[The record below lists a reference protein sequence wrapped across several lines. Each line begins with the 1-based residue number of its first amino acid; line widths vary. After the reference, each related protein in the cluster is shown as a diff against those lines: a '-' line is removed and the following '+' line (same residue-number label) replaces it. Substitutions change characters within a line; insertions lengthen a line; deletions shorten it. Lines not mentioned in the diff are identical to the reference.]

1 MEQPDLY
8 HVLLVDPDADQDVIR
23 AAYRALAARH
33 HPDVGGTA
41 EQMAA
46 LNRAYAVLSD
56 PVVRATYDRRRR
68 AVLANDRAR
77 AASPDDGPAAV
88 AAPSPGP
95 GSGDGRSSVLDYG
108 RYTGWTIEQVARHD
122 PDFLEWFVRTPGGR
136 PYHAEVAR
144 ELRQVQAATAVAPD
158 PGSRGRSRRW

>member
-23 AAYRALAARH
+23 AAYRALAAKH

-68 AVLANDRAR
+68 AILANEQAR
-77 AASPDDGPAAV
+77 ASGPDDGTASAASTSAGV
-88 AAPSPGP
+88 AAAG
-95 GSGDGRSSVLDYG
+95 GRGSVLDYG
-108 RYTGWTIEQVARHD
+108 RYSGWTIEQVARHD

-136 PYHAEVAR
+136 PYHAEIAR
-144 ELRQVQAATAVAPD
+144 ELRQVQAVTAAAPD
-158 PGSRGRSRRW
+158 PGNRGRSRRW